1 MLLHM
6 SHMAATEGLGEV
18 WYDVSSEFSAVEGDR
33 GWVGLSVI
41 HLVVMWTHRV
51 QVEHVWR
58 TT

>member
-1 MLLHM
+1 M